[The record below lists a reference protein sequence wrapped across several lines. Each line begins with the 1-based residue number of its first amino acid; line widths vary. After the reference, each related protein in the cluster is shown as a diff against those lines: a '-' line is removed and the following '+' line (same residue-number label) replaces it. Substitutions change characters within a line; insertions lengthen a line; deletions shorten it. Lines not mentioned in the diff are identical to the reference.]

1 MNSPHP
7 TLALIGDVHGR
18 YNALM
23 AVLAATRAHGITEGL
38 CTGDIVMRGPE
49 PRRCIARLRTLGWPT
64 VMGNTDRKV
73 VAGNPR
79 PPEHPASSRVGS
91 RSWSYRRLDDEEL
104 AWLKSLPLVV
114 RCVFGGAR
122 VVMTHGD
129 LETVSV
135 PITADTPNR
144 ELERQLRAFDADVL
158 VVGHTHVAM
167 LRTMR
172 NGIVI
177 NPGAVGESR
186 NPDWQPRWGWLE
198 AAPDGVVAHLEIVD
212 HPLAPQRDDA
222 PED

>member
-1 MNSPHP
+1 MNSPFP
-7 TLALIGDVHGR
+7 ALALIGDIHGR

-23 AVLAATRAHGITEGL
+23 AVLAAARAHGIADGI

-49 PRRCIARLRTLGWPT
+49 PGRCIAQLRTLGWPT

-73 VAGNPR
+73 AAGNPR
-79 PPEHPASSRVGS
+79 APEHAASSRVGS
-91 RSWSYRRLDDEEL
+91 RSWSYRRLGEDELE
-104 AWLKSLPLVV
+104 WLKSLPLVV
-114 RCVFGGAR
+114 RLAFGGAR
-122 VVMTHGD
+122 VVVTHGD
-129 LETVSV
+129 ADSMPVA
-135 PITADTPNR
+135 INADTSNR
-144 ELERQLRAFDADVL
+144 ELERQLRAFDADILVL
-158 VVGHTHVAM
+158 GHTHMAM
-167 LRTMR
+167 LRTVR

-198 AAPDGVVAHLEIVD
+198 ATPDGVVAHLEIVD